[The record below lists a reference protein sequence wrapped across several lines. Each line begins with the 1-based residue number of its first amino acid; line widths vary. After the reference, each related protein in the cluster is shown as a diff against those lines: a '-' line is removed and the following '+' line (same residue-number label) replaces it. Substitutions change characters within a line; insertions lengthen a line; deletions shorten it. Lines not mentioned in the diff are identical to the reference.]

1 MPNLDRPVSLVT
13 LANVAALSVFNFA
26 RVFQGTTG
34 VAPHRYV
41 LLNRDSP
48 WYPALRRFARTLAP
62 HNRLTTG
69 RNANVTV

>member
-1 MPNLDRPVSLVT
+1 MEANLDRPASLVT

-41 LLNRDSP
+41 LLNHDSP
-48 WYPALRRFARTLAP
+48 WYPALRRSRVRSRRT
-62 HNRLTTG
+62 TD
-69 RNANVTV
+69 